1 VGEPTE
7 LRAVVEEA
15 GKSDGAPVDFTLV
28 GPLGEAARAAAAAP
42 GEARMASID
51 LAHRFPSGTFPLSGR
66 IPPDGLPGDDARWIV
81 LEVPERIEVLLL
93 GTGMDDD
100 GPGSARHADLAL
112 APRSAGDR
120 APAVP
125 FRVRYA
131 PRLDAESLAGK
142 RVAIVTGLL
151 RPGDDQ
157 ASLLERFVRDGGS
170 LLVFAGDGVDLAALS
185 EKLHRGGSGVLPCA
199 LASRSHAP
207 EGIHPTDVAVDHP
220 ALSIFADPEEGDL
233 SRITV
238 RRWTRCADLTEGA
251 AVLARLSG
259 GDPWIIE
266 KASGR
271 GRTIIVSTSASPD
284 DSDLPLGPLFVPL
297 LHRLARYLASPPP
310 GIDVVLCG
318 DTISLQVDAA
328 PAGSSARAVLP
339 DGTSRAAPIEVIDG
353 RMQAVFRDTRD
364 PGPYELRLEREGSR
378 PEDPPLFSRVHAVN
392 FPPEESRIERADPE
406 AMGILETALGLSPVK
421 DDAPIARPFS
431 LEDVD
436 VAAWPAAMLLA
447 LLLLFLELA
456 LARRM
461 ARG

>member
-1 VGEPTE
+1 
-7 LRAVVEEA
+7 
-15 GKSDGAPVDFTLV
+15 
-28 GPLGEAARAAAAAP
+28 
-42 GEARMASID
+42 
-51 LAHRFPSGTFPLSGR
+51 
-66 IPPDGLPGDDARWIV
+66 
-81 LEVPERIEVLLL
+81 
-93 GTGMDDD
+93 MDDD

-131 PRLDAESLAGK
+131 PRPDAESLAGK